1 MNFLSA
7 KWIVIF
13 MIPIIAFVY
22 FFNEKKA
29 TISYN
34 ESIRPIFNKKC
45 IVCHGGVKKNGNFSL
60 LFPEEAYSRAKSG
73 KYAIIPFDAENSELI
88 KRLKT
93 HDLEARMPKDK
104 EPLTTEEI
112 SKIEQWINEG
122 AKWEDHWSYIK
133 PNKNIKPPNIGKQW
147 AVNGIDNFIYER
159 IEQEGLK
166 PSEEADKATLLR
178 RLSLDLIGLPPT
190 PQETAIFIND
200 NSANAYQ
207 KQVERLLKSPAFGER
222 WASMW
227 LDLARYA
234 DSKGYEKDLDRS
246 IWKYRDWVIQAF
258 NKDMPFDQFTIEQ
271 LAGDLIPRSPNEP
284 SEKLENQLIA
294 TAFHRNTMANDEGG
308 TNDEEFRNMALIDR
322 VSTTMEVWQGT
333 TMACVQCHSHP
344 YDPFRHEEFY
354 QLAAY
359 FNNTQDRDLYN
370 EKPLFRTFTV
380 ENEQKVNRLF
390 HWMQQQLPAKL
401 QDNTFSNNIPLDE
414 KRQSFVRKMGFYRIE
429 AEAFDST
436 SRHIEL
442 WNNQKEIMQTTEG
455 AFTVYEDVDL
465 TNIDEVNYR
474 YQSGAE
480 NAFIEMRID
489 KVDGE
494 LISKVETKCSEK
506 EVNVGWY
513 SWNQYT
519 QSAAKVKPTKGIHD
533 VFLVYRKGKNFWTDL
548 MHLDWM
554 ELKSKKSPKNSFPK
568 FFQDSLIKL
577 AEIEAI
583 ATPIMA
589 ERPKSRARQMHV
601 FTRGNWMLKG
611 NEVKPNVPKSL
622 PSMNDFDQNRLGLAK
637 WLVDKDNPLTS
648 RVIVN
653 RFWEQLFGI
662 GLVESLE
669 DFGSMGAKPTH
680 PELLDWLA
688 VQFMKEQKW
697 HVKSLLKTMVMS
709 ATYRQSAII
718 SKDLQEK
725 DPRNLLLA
733 RGSRVR
739 LSSEQ
744 MRDQALFVSNL
755 LNTKMFG
762 PSVRPPNP
770 TDAAW
775 RNESKQNQNR
785 RAIYTYWRRTNPYP
799 SMITFDSPQRNV
811 CVSRRIRTNTPLQAL
826 TALNDTVNYAA
837 AQNIALKMAKIKS
850 KKVEDKI
857 SAGYY
862 AIFQKL
868 PSKQKSELLTQL
880 FQESLID
887 LKRKKKQKAEYF
899 AFTITANAMMNL
911 DEFLTK

>member
-1 MNFLSA
+1 MNYFNI
-7 KWIVIF
+7 KWVFIF
-13 MIPIIAFVY
+13 AIPIVAILS
-22 FFNEKKA
+22 FFYLRKEK
-29 TISYN
+29 ISYN
-34 ESIRPIFNKKC
+34 EDIRPIFNKKC

-60 LFPEEAYSRAKSG
+60 LFPEEAYAKAKSG
-73 KYAIIPFDAENSELI
+73 KFAIIPYDADNSELMR
-88 KRLKT
+88 RLKS
-93 HDLEARMPKDK
+93 HDPDERMPKEKD
-104 EPLTTEEI
+104 PLSHEEI
-112 SKIEQWINEG
+112 NKIEQWINEG
-122 AKWEDHWSYIK
+122 AKWEDHWAYIK
-133 PNKNIKPPNIGKQW
+133 PNKNISPPNIGENW
-147 AVNGIDNFIYER
+147 AVNGIDNFVFER
-159 IEQEGLK
+159 LEKENLK
-166 PSEEADKATLLR
+166 PSGEADKTTLLR

-190 PQETAIFIND
+190 SAETDAFLKD
-200 NSANAYQ
+200 TSPNSYE
-207 KQVERLLKSPAFGER
+207 KQVDRLLKSPAFGER

-271 LAGDLIPRSPNEP
+271 LAGDLLPRKPNE
-284 SEKLENQLIA
+284 SVETIENQLIA

-354 QLAAY
+354 QLAAF

-370 EKPLFRTFTV
+370 EKPLFRTFTKEKEKNV
-380 ENEQKVNRLF
+380 TQLLKWLQQK
-390 HWMQQQLPAKL
+390 LPVKIDESKDIL
-401 QDNTFSNNIPLDE
+401 LDD
-414 KRQSFVRKMGFYRIE
+414 KRQDYLRKTGFYRIE

-465 TNIDEVNYR
+465 TNINEVNYR

-480 NAFIEMRID
+480 NSFIEMRID

-506 EVNVGWY
+506 EVNSGWY
-513 SWNQYT
+513 SWSGHTN
-519 QSAAKVKPTKGIHD
+519 SFGKVKATKGVHD
-533 VFLVYRKGKNFWTDL
+533 VFLVFRKGKNFWTDL
-548 MHLDWM
+548 IHLDYM
-554 ELKSKKSPKNSFPK
+554 ELKLSNSATNSLPKS
-568 FFQDSLIKL
+568 FQDSLQKL

-589 ERPKSRARQMHV
+589 ERPTSRARKMHV

-611 NEVKPNVPKSL
+611 IEVHPNVPNSL
-622 PSMNDFDQNRLGLAK
+622 PKIQNANKTRLDLAK
-637 WLVDKDNPLTS
+637 WLVSNENPLTA

-688 VQFMKEQKW
+688 VGFMNQQKW
-697 HVKSLLKTMVMS
+697 SVKSLLKTMVMS
-709 ATYRQSAII
+709 ETYKQSNII
-718 SKDLQEK
+718 SKELQVQ

-733 RGSRVR
+733 RGPRVR

-744 MRDQALFVSNL
+744 IRDEALSVSNL
-755 LNTKMFG
+755 LNLGMYG

-770 TDAAW
+770 TDDSW
-775 RNESKQNQNR
+775 RREPKENQYR

-811 CVSRRIRTNTPLQAL
+811 CSSRRIRTNTPLQAL

-837 AQNIALKMAKIKS
+837 AQNIALLMQKTKS
-850 KKVEDKI
+850 NKVEDKI
-857 SAGYY
+857 NAGYHQ
-862 AIFQKL
+862 IFQKY
-868 PSKQKSELLTQL
+868 PNKQKIVLLTQL
-880 FQESLID
+880 FQEAMID
-887 LKRKKKQKAEYF
+887 LKAKKKENPEHLAL
-899 AFTITANAMMNL
+899 TLTANAMMNL